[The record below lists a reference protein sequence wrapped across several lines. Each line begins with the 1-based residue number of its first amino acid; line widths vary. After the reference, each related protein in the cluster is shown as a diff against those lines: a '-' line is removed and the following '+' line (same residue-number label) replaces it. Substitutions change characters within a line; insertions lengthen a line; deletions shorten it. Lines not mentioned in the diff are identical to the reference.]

1 MKFYELFQ
9 FILTAVLFALAG
21 VTCVSQAIL
30 THKLTVTAL
39 FFALWCGTGALAYMS
54 WTELTAKEDEK

>member
-21 VTCVSQAIL
+21 VMCVSQVIL
-30 THKLTVTAL
+30 MHDWTVAAL
-39 FFALWCGTGALAYMS
+39 LFALWCGTGALAYMS
-54 WTELTAKEDEK
+54 WTELTGKEDEQ